1 MSGVASSIAT
11 SIILTPF
18 DMVKTQQQIHQWTF
32 LRTIK
37 HMYYH
42 RGLIHFWTG
51 FRHTLFHS
59 IPSTTIYLTS
69 YTYIDRW
76 IVQSYQTMEAN
87 SIYISLTGG
96 MARFISVLSTSPLE
110 LLRTQYQAN
119 LINNRSK
126 NFLFSSLR
134 HSHASFYQALTLNMI
149 RDVPF
154 SAIYWVVLNKSKLWL
169 VDGGGMKNHSF
180 IDNLCAGLV
189 SGSITAFLTCP
200 LDVLKTKC
208 SVIETNRYN
217 LRCLV
222 TVFVFIIKDKGV
234 EGLFRGALSRIV
246 RVGLGCGIMISIF
259 EKFQG
264 P

>member
-1 MSGVASSIAT
+1 
-11 SIILTPF
+11 
-18 DMVKTQQQIHQWTF
+18 MVKTQQQIHQRTF

-76 IVQSYQTMEAN
+76 IVQSYQGMAHNPRIGEKMEAN
-87 SIYISLTGG
+87 SIYIISLTGG

-119 LINNRSK
+119 AINNRSK
-126 NFLFSSLR
+126 NFLFSSLCR

-169 VDGGGMKNHSF
+169 VDGGRMKDHSF

-208 SVIETNRYN
+208 SVIETNNYN

-222 TVFVFIIKDKGV
+222 TVFVSIIKDKGV
-234 EGLFRGALSRIV
+234 EGLFRGALARIV